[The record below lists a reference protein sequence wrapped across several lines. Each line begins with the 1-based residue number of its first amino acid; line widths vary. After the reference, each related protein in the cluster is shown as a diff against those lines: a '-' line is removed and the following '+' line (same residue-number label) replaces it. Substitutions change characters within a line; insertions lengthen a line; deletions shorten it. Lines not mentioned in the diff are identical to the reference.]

1 MTWRQKT
8 GLEQFWFN
16 FGQFWS
22 ENWCDC
28 QARETVQLLP
38 RRCLCGIWYLGHP
51 WTNDDLFLVLK
62 LGQLRCWI
70 GGQLSICWHWYIH
83 FWWPVTGTSGF
94 FSINGGKDWRTETMM
109 RGQWITNLRAFKS
122 HFTLNKP
129 NGSKML
135 GPCALIQSMFLI
147 SLYTYIYAPIFTIV
161 NHGNPK
167 SFMVNFVND
176 TKNPW

>member
-94 FSINGGKDWRTETMM
+94 FSKWWERLENWNHDERT
-109 RGQWITNLRAFKS
+109 
-122 HFTLNKP
+122 
-129 NGSKML
+129 NGSPTCEHSSHISSTNQTDQRCWARVL
-135 GPCALIQSMFLI
+135 WSNPCFSFLFTPTFMH
-147 SLYTYIYAPIFTIV
+147 LYLLLSIMETQ
-161 NHGNPK
+161 NR
-167 SFMVNFVND
+167 S
-176 TKNPW
+176 W